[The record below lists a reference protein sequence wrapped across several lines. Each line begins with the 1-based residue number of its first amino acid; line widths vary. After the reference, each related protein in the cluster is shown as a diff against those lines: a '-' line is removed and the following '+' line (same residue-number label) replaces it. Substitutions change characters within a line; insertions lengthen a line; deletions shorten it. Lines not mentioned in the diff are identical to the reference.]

1 MRIERELM
9 VPAEMIT
16 APDRLEMLQATVEVR
31 WQVVAPTV
39 EELVVVVVEL
49 GEVVTVDA
57 MKIPGE
63 DREEIMTV
71 EAVAAEETTGE
82 KVRGEVTGGMIVG
95 RVEEEVEVEGGKEEE
110 VEGMEAPHG
119 QAQIT
124 AQPLPSRVE
133 VGATA
138 VASAV
143 VEAARMLPPSL
154 IGVTEAGLEAQMC
167 PRIVLCSQWGEDS
180 TRPLQSHPLAIH
192 CPLSPSE
199 QALREATQAPVGTDL
214 MLTTRTQ

>member
-57 MKIPGE
+57 KIPGE

-110 VEGMEAPHG
+110 VEGMEALHG
-119 QAQIT
+119 QAQTT
-124 AQPLPSRVE
+124 AQLLPSRVE